1 MTSKSQESANT
12 RKRSN
17 HTSTT
22 QYTQTWQT
30 GRTAQRSKWN
40 IGMHAEGI
48 TTNSRYT
55 QRPMLMATREA
66 DFLTSG
72 NPNKVQS
79 VLANHP
85 LQLTDY
91 SQTKHHYHP
100 MSFGLSVFHTIFNL
114 INVVIM
120 IWLTEYYVKICNF
133 LIKPKHKEEDEFQL
147 KYISRG
153 MLNAAELNIAQAQR
167 EIEVY
172 ADRVNRMFGMVKSLR
187 HIKPETEEF
196 NKLFSRIGKYEEIS
210 DRMEIEIANYLNR
223 VVDGRLSYEGK
234 MRISSM
240 LNIVS
245 EIESIADSCNNL
257 ARTMVRQHEAKVTF
271 NQIVSANIDTMF
283 KYTSEALENMIL
295 LLRDIENADEK
306 HIMISYNKEREINNY
321 RNALRSENV
330 DNINHK
336 IYPYEEGIYYMDI
349 ICESERLCDYIVNV
363 VDCVR
368 AQTEAEA

>member
-1 MTSKSQESANT
+1 
-12 RKRSN
+12 
-17 HTSTT
+17 
-22 QYTQTWQT
+22 
-30 GRTAQRSKWN
+30 
-40 IGMHAEGI
+40 
-48 TTNSRYT
+48 
-55 QRPMLMATREA
+55 
-66 DFLTSG
+66 
-72 NPNKVQS
+72 
-79 VLANHP
+79 
-85 LQLTDY
+85 
-91 SQTKHHYHP
+91 
-100 MSFGLSVFHTIFNL
+100 
-114 INVVIM
+114 
-120 IWLTEYYVKICNF
+120 
-133 LIKPKHKEEDEFQL
+133 
-147 KYISRG
+147 
-153 MLNAAELNIAQAQR
+153 
-167 EIEVY
+167 
-172 ADRVNRMFGMVKSLR
+172 
-187 HIKPETEEF
+187 
-196 NKLFSRIGKYEEIS
+196 
-210 DRMEIEIANYLNR
+210 MEIEIANYLNR

-283 KYTSEALENMIL
+283 KYTSEGLENMIL